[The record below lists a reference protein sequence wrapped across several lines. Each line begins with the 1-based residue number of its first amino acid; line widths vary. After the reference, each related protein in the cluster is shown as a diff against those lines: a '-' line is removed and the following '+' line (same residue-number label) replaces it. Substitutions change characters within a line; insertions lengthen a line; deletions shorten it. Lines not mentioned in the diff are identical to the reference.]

1 METHPYRP
9 RSTTLGVAISATTT
23 TGLTVGDTTFLM
35 NHDVLALVDTV
46 NGTEYVQVAVDP
58 LTGTTLSI
66 TRGVAGT
73 TALATIA
80 SATTTVYVISNSRT
94 GQEYNQSGL
103 NSIGTPRTQYCQTH
117 MFPVQVGGGAQSTRA
132 AVMPGGIQSPF
143 DFMRTMQLQA
153 MIDDVETNAYYGI
166 AQAPV
171 DATPVTAKSNGLK
184 AILTTNNTT
193 APVNA
198 AAYSST
204 DMIRDGL
211 QAAQSNGGSPDLLL
225 VASNFMSGF
234 ATWGQALMRIPAG
247 ETKFGTPI
255 DLFEAPFLNG
265 VTVIQAP
272 LLRAGTFI
280 ALTSSEVYMRF
291 KRLPFWNQ
299 HGIRGDLVEGDWIT
313 ECAIEVVNDSHH
325 AWVEGITGFSAN

>member
-9 RSTTLGVAISATTT
+9 RSTTLTNAISSTGT
-23 TGLTVGDTTFLM
+23 TGLVVGDASFLM
-35 NHDVLALVDTV
+35 NHDILQLIDSATG
-46 NGTEYVQVAVDP
+46 NSEYVQLSVDP
-58 LTGTTLSI
+58 TSGTGITV
-66 TRGVAGT
+66 TRGVSGT
-73 TALATIA
+73 SALSSVTAASTIN
-80 SATTTVYVISNSRT
+80 VISNSRT

-103 NSIGTPRTQYCQTH
+103 DSIGTPRWQYCQTH
-117 MFPVQVGGGAQSTRA
+117 MFPVQVGGSAQTTRA

-153 MIDDVETNAYYGI
+153 MVDDVETNAYYGI

-171 DATPVTAKSNGLK
+171 DATPVTSKANGLK
-184 AILTTNNTT
+184 AILTTNNVT

-198 AAYSST
+198 AAYAST

-211 QAAQSNGGSPDLLL
+211 QAAQSNGGSPDLLI

-280 ALTSSEVYMRF
+280 TLTSSEVYMRF